1 MAHHQ
6 DGHRLVHLDLK
17 GAAPKVDYYEKIFPW
32 LKQFGATGL
41 LIEYEDMFPYWGDL
55 TEIACQYAYSKEAI
69 ERIVQL
75 ATDNDLIIIPLIQ
88 TFGHME
94 FVLKHDKFVCLQEVP
109 TFPMALCPSNPDS
122 LKAVTMMI
130 DQVIELHPGLE
141 WFHIGADEVY
151 HIGVCDTCKKR
162 MGVENLT
169 TQQLF
174 FCHTRAVLLYLK
186 TKHPNIKPI
195 MWDDM
200 LRFTELPV
208 LQESGLGGLVEIM
221 VWHYL
226 SNFLLPP
233 DIWDKF
239 SQVFPNIWFASAFK
253 GATGSSMYV
262 TNIKY
267 HVENHI
273 SWLQVLEKEKT
284 KFHNFR
290 GFAIT
295 GWQRYDHYAILCELL
310 PQSLPSLAICLA
322 ILNKGTFSFDIHDE
336 VSKQLNS
343 TSLIPINAPHL
354 NELPHSEF
362 PGSDIYKATLEFIR
376 VDLAYD
382 DFMHNEARLTW
393 MNEYHLKRNFAN
405 PVHVEPLLTQ
415 AVEILD
421 CLQMLYARLQT
432 ALSQIFY
439 PNTVEEWM
447 AVFPG
452 HRIAKLSEVIETVRN
467 NLGQNKAMQT

>member
-17 GAAPKVDYYEKIFPW
+17 GAPPKVDYFEKIFPW
-32 LKQFGATGL
+32 LKRFGATGL

-55 TEIACQYAYSKEAI
+55 EEIACEYAYSKEAV
-69 ERIVQL
+69 ERILQL
-75 ATDNDLIIIPLIQ
+75 AADNDLIVIPLVQ
-88 TFGHME
+88 TFGHFE
-94 FVLKHDKFVCLQEVP
+94 FVLKHDKFVSLREVP

-122 LKAVTMMI
+122 LTAVTMMI
-130 DQVIELHPGLE
+130 DQVIELHPGLQ

-151 HIGVCDTCKKR
+151 HIGVCDKCKKR
-162 MGVENLT
+162 MSLENLS

-174 FCHTRAVLLYLK
+174 FAHTQAVLLYLK
-186 TKHPNIKPI
+186 AKHPNIKPI

-208 LQESGLGGLVEIM
+208 LQGSGLGGLVEVM

-226 SNFLLPP
+226 SNFLLPA

-253 GATGSSMYV
+253 GATGSSVYV

-267 HVENHI
+267 HVENHLG
-273 SWLQVLEKEKT
+273 WLQILEKEKM

-290 GFAIT
+290 GFTIT

-310 PQSLPSLAICLA
+310 PQALPSLAICLA
-322 ILNKGTFSFDIHDE
+322 IVNKGTFSFDIHNE
-336 VSKQLNS
+336 VSKQLKS

-354 NELPHSEF
+354 SEIPHTEF
-362 PGSDIYKATLEFIR
+362 PGSDIYKAMLEFIR
-376 VDLAYD
+376 VDLAFD
-382 DFMHNEARLTW
+382 DFMNNEARLTW

-405 PVHVEPLLTQ
+405 PVHVEPLLAQ

-421 CLQMLYARLQT
+421 SLQMLYSRLQT

-439 PNTVEEWM
+439 PNTVDEWLT
-447 AVFPG
+447 VFPG
-452 HRIAKLSEVIETVRN
+452 YRIAKLSEVVETVRN
-467 NLGQNKAMQT
+467 NLGQNKDMQT